1 MKKRSF
7 RIRYLLL
14 WRKLGKK
21 YISITLKL
29 FLSFGFIFACMI
41 LLSYITFNYYR
52 KDRES
57 TTIAGLTQLNQ
68 QAVSKINEY
77 YQNLNSLT
85 KLPLFREQPNDA
97 FFTEY
102 AKFNQ
107 TGEKSILLKNY
118 TDWISYKTN
127 DSNLS
132 THSVIFFNLK
142 GENLSY
148 VNGGV
153 LISNFNPVHEP
164 WFKQA
169 IDNLGKSVTIDTFN
183 IPNTAFSYG
192 KPSYVFSTARAI
204 VNSMDYKVVGIMLVN
219 NNISYLSSLCKK
231 TVTMPKQR
239 IIIIGTD
246 DHIVYDME
254 ESNITKTIDPSI
266 KELINTRTN
275 GTKYSKINGINY
287 LLKYDTSTET
297 GWKVINLIPVDELNK
312 SIDKMRISTVIITT
326 LLILLA
332 FIIIMVIS
340 RQIVVPLKKLVVLM
354 KLVEKG
360 DFDVKIEFT
369 NQDEIGQL
377 AKTFNNMAKK
387 INKLVNE
394 VYVDTVKRKELELQM
409 LQYQINPH
417 FLYNTLESIQMMS
430 IINDDNETAKMVYA
444 LSKILRYGISKK
456 HEIVTVKEELSNLN
470 DYIMLQKVRFEDIY
484 QISVNVDDSL
494 YELKMIKLIL
504 QPIVENA
511 IYHGLQNRSSG
522 GVINIV
528 GYVKDS
534 NIVFEI
540 SDNGIGMDA
549 NLTIRLNEYI
559 NDLNDSFHSIGLKN
573 INKRIKLRYGESYGI
588 YISSEYGNGSTVTV
602 IFPIQK

>member
-1 MKKRSF
+1 
-7 RIRYLLL
+7 
-14 WRKLGKK
+14 
-21 YISITLKL
+21 
-29 FLSFGFIFACMI
+29 MI
-41 LLSYITFNYYR
+41 LLSYITFNYYK

-57 TTIAGLTQLNQ
+57 TTVVGLTQLNK

-85 KLPLFREQPNDA
+85 KLPLFREQTNDS
-97 FFTEY
+97 FFIEY
-102 AKFNQ
+102 EKFNQ

-153 LISNFNPVHEP
+153 LTSTFNPVHEA

-169 IDNLGKSVTIDTFN
+169 VDNLGKSVTIGTFN

-204 VNSMDYKVVGIMLVN
+204 VNSIDLKVVGIMLVN
-219 NNISYLSSLCKK
+219 NNISYLSDLCKK
-231 TVTMPKQR
+231 TVTMPKQ
-239 IIIIGTD
+239 IIIIMGAD
-246 DHIVYDME
+246 DHIVYDMD
-254 ESNITKTIDPSI
+254 ESNITKVIDLSI
-266 KELINTRTN
+266 KKLINTSQD
-275 GTKYSKINGINY
+275 GTKYSTINGINY
-287 LLKYDTSTET
+287 LLKYDTSVET

-312 SIDKMRISTVIITT
+312 SINKMRTSTVVITG
-326 LLILLA
+326 LLILFS

-340 RQIVVPLKKLVVLM
+340 RQIVLPLKKLVILM

-377 AKTFNNMAKK
+377 AKTFNNMTKR
-387 INKLVNE
+387 INKLINE
-394 VYVDTVKRKELELQM
+394 VYVDKVKRKELELQM

-430 IINDDNETAKMVYA
+430 LINDDEETSKMVYA
-444 LSKILRYGISKK
+444 LGKILRYGISKK
-456 HEIVTVKEELSNLN
+456 HEIVTIKEELSNLN
-470 DYIMLQKVRFEDIY
+470 DYTMLQKVRFEDIY
-484 QISVNVDDSL
+484 QINVNVDSSL
-494 YELKMIKLIL
+494 HELKMIKLIL

-511 IYHGLQNRSSG
+511 IYHGLQNRTSG
-522 GVINIV
+522 GIINIY
-528 GYVKDS
+528 GHIKG
-534 NIVFEI
+534 NNMVFEI
-540 SDNGIGMDA
+540 SDNGIGMDT
-549 NLTIRLNEYI
+549 NLTIRINEYV
-559 NDLNDSFHSIGLKN
+559 NDLNDSFNSIGLKN
-573 INKRIKLRYGESYGI
+573 INKRIKLRYGDGYGI
-588 YISSEYGNGSTVTV
+588 YITSDYGEGSTVTV
-602 IFPIQK
+602 IFPIEI